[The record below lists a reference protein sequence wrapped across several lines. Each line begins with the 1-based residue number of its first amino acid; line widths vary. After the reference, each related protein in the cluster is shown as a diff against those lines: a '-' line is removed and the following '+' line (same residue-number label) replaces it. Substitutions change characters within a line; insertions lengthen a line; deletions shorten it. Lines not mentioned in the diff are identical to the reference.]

1 LGYGKIGPP
10 QLLEQLVPAEKLAG
24 PAPAE
29 EPTSR
34 LTEIFRKVARRPTG
48 GVRISGIEDVLV
60 RYGKCCNPV
69 PGDDIIGFITR
80 GRGVT
85 VHTRA
90 CDKTLTLDPQ
100 RRVDVS
106 WDIHAGEVKRPVS
119 IRVVTDDRPGVL
131 AQISRTISEAG
142 MNISQATCRTTGLGR
157 AVNTFE
163 MPVGEVKQLRSVMRS
178 IEGIEGVVSVER
190 VYAAERVP
198 T

>member
-1 LGYGKIGPP
+1 
-10 QLLEQLVPAEKLAG
+10 
-24 PAPAE
+24 
-29 EPTSR
+29 
-34 LTEIFRKVARRPTG
+34 
-48 GVRISGIEDVLV
+48 VRFG
-60 RYGKCCNPV
+60 RCCNPV

-90 CDKTLTLDPQ
+90 CDKTLTLDPL

-106 WDIHAGEVKRPVS
+106 WDTRAADVKRPVS

-131 AQISRTISEAG
+131 AQISKTISEAG

-163 MPVGEVKQLRSVMRS
+163 MAIGELKQLRSVMHD
-178 IEGIEGVVSVER
+178 IEAIDGVVSVER
-190 VYAAERVP
+190 VYSSEKVSS
-198 T
+198 